1 MLSSTSDKCGGCART
16 RGSARPC
23 GGCRCSRMA
32 GDHLAFFE
40 EHDFGRAAAHLQNH
54 RVRACKKR
62 AFILKRFLYREIHEV
77 GFFDVLDDADVKT
90 GLKIDAVDERVSV
103 GRFPERTRAD
113 HLNVRRLQTIS
124 LQELAEG
131 AQDGNSLAQ
140 AVREMLPM
148 VNTSRPRRDCL
159 EALSRIFSLP
169 WNRFQRQ

>member
-1 MLSSTSDKCGGCART
+1 
-16 RGSARPC
+16 
-23 GGCRCSRMA
+23 MA

-103 GRFPERTRAD
+103 GRFPERARAD
-113 HLNVRRLQTIS
+113 HLNVRRLQAIS
-124 LQELAEG
+124 LQKLAEG

-140 AVREMLPM
+140 AV
-148 VNTSRPRRDCL
+148 PRDAAHSEHIAAQAGL
-159 EALSRIFSLP
+159 LGSPVENFQSSLGIDFSDNEP
-169 WNRFQRQ
+169 YPGGSYFYRGMKPFR